1 VRFPD
6 GPHFDL
12 GLLELLYTIAL
23 AALFLVLDRRPRP
36 TGFFVG
42 LFFACYGPVRFALD
56 ALRTGDLRYFGW
68 TPGQYASVAAAL
80 FGICLLFW
88 VFQKAG
94 SRESTAPPAAPP
106 APP

>member
-12 GLLELLYTIAL
+12 GLLELLYTIVL
-23 AALFLVLDRRPRP
+23 AALFLLLDRRPRP

-42 LFFACYGPVRFALD
+42 LFFTLYGPVRFALD
-56 ALRTGDLRYFGW
+56 TLRTGDERYLGW

-80 FGICLLFW
+80 LGVTLLFR
-88 VFQKAG
+88 VFQSLGPSEAKAPKVA
-94 SRESTAPPAAPP
+94 SEP
-106 APP
+106 